1 LLEELIPL
9 AAVFCIFGWIP
20 MAVYFKHKIR
30 LEEVRSQRGEKTDGE
45 TLAAIAELRREVQAL
60 RDTTTKF
67 DLSFDAGLSR
77 LEERVDRLDAERA
90 AGVSVAAP
98 AAPVA
103 APTPAAAPA
112 TPPSAWYA
120 GNGAEEPAALR
131 NGRG

>member
-1 LLEELIPL
+1 MLEELIPL

-45 TLAAIAELRREVQAL
+45 TLAAIGELRREVQAL

-90 AGVSVAAP
+90 GVTANIPTATV
-98 AAPVA
+98 
-103 APTPAAAPA
+103 APTPAAPAPA
-112 TPPSAWYA
+112 SPSAWYA
-120 GNGAEEPAALR
+120 GNGAEESAALR